1 MAIRANKALRGAVGV
16 FCLSGG
22 QENSGGH
29 VRRGNKKTGWMET
42 QQCTNT
48 PKHQTNEGR
57 HKGSETERTCH
68 PTTCAHTHTYSTAT
82 HSFYLGFYHS
92 PLVSSLFKTLTLTYS
107 SNDARWFPTHMQNS
121 YLKNKTETASGRAEA
136 SGRLMTK
143 VLKCGHGWNLR
154 SLDRFWIKIQVPLK
168 IYFFV

>member
-1 MAIRANKALRGAVGV
+1 MHFNTINTGILDLSEMAIRANKALRGAVGV

-68 PTTCAHTHTYSTAT
+68 PTTCAHTHIHTHTVPPHTA
-82 HSFYLGFYHS
+82 SIS
-92 PLVSSLFKTLTLTYS
+92 VSIILP
-107 SNDARWFPTHMQNS
+107 WFPLSSRHSHSLTH
-121 YLKNKTETASGRAEA
+121 
-136 SGRLMTK
+136 LMTHAGSPPTCRIRILK
-143 VLKCGHGWNLR
+143 IKPRQPQDVLKR
-154 SLDRFWIKIQVPLK
+154 LDG
-168 IYFFV
+168 